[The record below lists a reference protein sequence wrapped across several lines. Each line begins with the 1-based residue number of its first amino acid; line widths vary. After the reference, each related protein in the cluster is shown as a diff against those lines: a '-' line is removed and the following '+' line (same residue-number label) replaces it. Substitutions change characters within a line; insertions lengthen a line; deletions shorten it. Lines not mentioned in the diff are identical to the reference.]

1 MKEYEYSMKVKSVE
15 PFIEYCKANNYA
27 EKVSQQNRIVFENKA
42 NNHVIARLTTELQAG
57 KETTFLDFKNI
68 NVKKDNLNVSDE
80 SELMEVTDENR
91 KVIFSMLD
99 TLEFYEVANNLRTR
113 YTFKKDGVIF
123 EIDDYQRP
131 QMKIVAIEG
140 DIRNV
145 EKIYKEVLEKNYDF
159 ILKGEEMKNKTIVLA
174 SNSEHKIKEFKE
186 MFKGYNILSLKD
198 IGFLDDIVEDGETF
212 YDNALIKAKA
222 VQAFL
227 KEKNM
232 PAMVI
237 ADDTGLCVDALG
249 GMPGVYS
256 ARYAGDHDNASNRK
270 KLLHEL
276 ENVKN
281 RSAHFT
287 TMIVRIDPDGKV
299 TAYEGRAEGK
309 ILTEEDGSNGFGYD
323 SIFFSDELG
332 KSFGTASSEEKNL
345 VSHRGKA
352 TAKLKADL
360 EKI

>member
-1 MKEYEYSMKVKSVE
+1 
-15 PFIEYCKANNYA
+15 
-27 EKVSQQNRIVFENKA
+27 
-42 NNHVIARLTTELQAG
+42 
-57 KETTFLDFKNI
+57 
-68 NVKKDNLNVSDE
+68 
-80 SELMEVTDENR
+80 
-91 KVIFSMLD
+91 
-99 TLEFYEVANNLRTR
+99 
-113 YTFKKDGVIF
+113 
-123 EIDDYQRP
+123 
-131 QMKIVAIEG
+131 
-140 DIRNV
+140 
-145 EKIYKEVLEKNYDF
+145 
-159 ILKGEEMKNKTIVLA
+159 
-174 SNSEHKIKEFKE
+174 
-186 MFKGYNILSLKD
+186 
-198 IGFLDDIVEDGETF
+198 
-212 YDNALIKAKA
+212 
-222 VQAFL
+222 
-227 KEKNM
+227 M

-256 ARYAGDHDNASNRK
+256 ARYAGNHDNASNRK

-287 TMIVRIDPDGKV
+287 TMIVRIDPGGKV

-352 TAKLKADL
+352 IAKLKTDL

>member
-1 MKEYEYSMKVKSVE
+1 
-15 PFIEYCKANNYA
+15 
-27 EKVSQQNRIVFENKA
+27 
-42 NNHVIARLTTELQAG
+42 
-57 KETTFLDFKNI
+57 
-68 NVKKDNLNVSDE
+68 
-80 SELMEVTDENR
+80 
-91 KVIFSMLD
+91 
-99 TLEFYEVANNLRTR
+99 
-113 YTFKKDGVIF
+113 
-123 EIDDYQRP
+123 
-131 QMKIVAIEG
+131 
-140 DIRNV
+140 
-145 EKIYKEVLEKNYDF
+145 
-159 ILKGEEMKNKTIVLA
+159 MKNKTIVLA
-174 SNSEHKIKEFKE
+174 SNSEHKIKEFKM
-186 MFKGYNILSLKD
+186 MFGDYQILSLKD
-198 IGFLDDIVEDGETF
+198 INFFDDIIEDGETF
-212 YDNALIKAKA
+212 YDNALIKAETIHK
-222 VQAFL
+222 FL
-227 KEKNM
+227 KEKNIQS
-232 PAMVI
+232 MVI

-256 ARYAGDHDNASNRK
+256 ARYAGNHDNASNRK

-352 TAKLKADL
+352 IAKLKTDL